1 MVVRAFDVKRLHN
14 PIFLAPYLLQEKM
27 FGRSQTF
34 IQPTL
39 LGKQVIASV
48 VQRLNNCLGLYSTS
62 IFIKHYM
69 YILANLLLNY
79 DWHQRLELY
88 PLIPG
93 LTAERSQNGGSH
105 AQ

>member
-1 MVVRAFDVKRLHN
+1 MVVHTFDVKGLHS

-27 FGRSQTF
+27 FDRSQTF

-39 LGKQVIASV
+39 LGKQVMASV
-48 VQRLNNCLGLYSTS
+48 VQRLNICLGLHSTL

-79 DWHQRLELY
+79 D
-88 PLIPG
+88 
-93 LTAERSQNGGSH
+93 
-105 AQ
+105 